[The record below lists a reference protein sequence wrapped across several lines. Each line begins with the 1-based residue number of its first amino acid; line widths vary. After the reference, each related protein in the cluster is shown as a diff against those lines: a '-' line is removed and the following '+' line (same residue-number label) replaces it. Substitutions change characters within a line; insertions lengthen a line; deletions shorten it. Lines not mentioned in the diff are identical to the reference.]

1 MKFLETL
8 TKSRV
13 SGSNLNSGIA
23 NFRFILV
30 HHAWSND
37 SQSNN
42 ALFMNKLS
50 KHAYFKSR

>member
-23 NFRFILV
+23 NFRFILA